1 MSISPTTPVKH
12 RRSINEKKKLLI
24 EWQQSN
30 LTMKA
35 FCLEKKIPLS
45 GLRTWIK
52 QFDMGRK
59 RPPRRKIANQFISI
73 IPDQAINVNAPFVEY
88 LLPDNSRLVIHQP
101 VTAAFLK
108 ELLDIGKK

>member
-12 RRSINEKKKLLI
+12 RRSINEKKKLLMD
-24 EWQQSN
+24 WQQSN

-35 FCLEKKIPLS
+35 FCLEKQIPLS

-59 RPPRRKIANQFISI
+59 RPPRRKVTNQFISI
-73 IPDQAINVNAPFVEY
+73 IPDQAVSMSVPFVEY
-88 LLPDNSRLVIHQP
+88 LLPDNSRLVIHHP
-101 VTAAFLK
+101 VTAAFLN
-108 ELLDIGKK
+108 ELLHIDKK